1 MFNPF
6 KIFKKRKAVVEIQK
20 TEVQPTPTEEKKL
33 KIAYTV
39 YPDEKLEYNEFWQR
53 IYEEAKKQ

>member
-6 KIFKKRKAVVEIQK
+6 KIFKKRKAVVESK
-20 TEVQPTPTEEKKL
+20 TAEPPTEEKRL

-39 YPDEKLEYNEFWQR
+39 YPDEKLDYNEFWQR
-53 IYEEAKKQ
+53 IYEEAKKK

>member
-6 KIFKKRKAVVEIQK
+6 QIFKKRAPKVEIQRA
-20 TEVQPTPTEEKKL
+20 EQPTEEKKL

-53 IYEEAKKQ
+53 IYDEAKKR

>member
-6 KIFKKRKAVVEIQK
+6 KIFKKRKALVEIK
-20 TEVQPTPTEEKKL
+20 KVEPPTEEKRL

-39 YPDEKLEYNEFWQR
+39 YPDEKLEYNEFWKR
-53 IYEEAKKQ
+53 IYEEAKKR

>member
-1 MFNPF
+1 MFKF
-6 KIFKKRKAVVEIQK
+6 FKKKKSI
-20 TEVQPTPTEEKKL
+20 TPQPTVTAETETKEKRL

-53 IYEEAKKQ
+53 IYEENKQI

>member
-6 KIFKKRKAVVEIQK
+6 QIFKKRKAVVEIK
-20 TEVQPTPTEEKKL
+20 KVEPPTEEKKL

-39 YPDEKLEYNEFWQR
+39 YPDEELEYNEFWQR
-53 IYEEAKKQ
+53 IYEEAKKR

>member
-6 KIFKKRKAVVEIQK
+6 RIFKKRTQVEVQK
-20 TEVQPTPTEEKKL
+20 TEQPVEEKKL

-53 IYEEAKKQ
+53 IYEEAKKR